1 MSSAS
6 SNQSFVS
13 DGASYEELY
22 PSGYRDP
29 DDLSERSLSASSP
42 SSKNED
48 MEMAEPEEGSADGEE
63 QRIKS
68 VTGTDGLREFVIL
81 LEWTVNS
88 FTAII
93 NEAHFKTLRANYQIP
108 DYIPIRLPY
117 KSEKCYYEGVD
128 GVGVYEQVLKAGLR
142 FPLNSLHRELLK
154 YLGLSV
160 SQISSNAWRVFI
172 PMEVLYGAMSN
183 GARSLIVRE
192 FLHCY
197 RPDEIDKSKGMYS
210 FVPRKSVL
218 KVIYETPDSNRDW
231 KSRYFFLEGD
241 GWMCHPGEMD
251 YMLVDKTWGILD
263 PSSIHIHR
271 IVYVDFFNPINTL
284 PLF

>member
-1 MSSAS
+1 M
-6 SNQSFVS
+6 
-13 DGASYEELY
+13 
-22 PSGYRDP
+22 
-29 DDLSERSLSASSP
+29 
-42 SSKNED
+42 
-48 MEMAEPEEGSADGEE
+48 
-63 QRIKS
+63 
-68 VTGTDGLREFVIL
+68 
-81 LEWTVNS
+81 
-88 FTAII
+88 
-93 NEAHFKTLRANYQIP
+93 
-108 DYIPIRLPY
+108 
-117 KSEKCYYEGVD
+117 
-128 GVGVYEQVLKAGLR
+128 LKAGLR

-160 SQISSNAWRVFI
+160 SQISPNAWRVFI
-172 PMEVLYGAMSN
+172 ATEVLYGAMSN
-183 GARSLIVRE
+183 GARSLTVRE

-197 RPDEIDKSKGMYS
+197 RPNEIDKSKGMYS

-241 GWMCHPGEMD
+241 GWMCHPREMD

-263 PSSIHIHR
+263 PSSIHIHC